1 MEYLNELNSE
11 QRKAAE
17 HINGPMMVIAG
28 AGSGKTRVLTY
39 RIAHL
44 INNGAD
50 AFSILS
56 LTFTNKAAKEMK
68 GRISKIIGDKEAS
81 NIWMGTFHSV
91 FSRILRIECEKINY
105 PRNFTIYDTQDS
117 RSLIREITKSFNLD
131 DKVYKP
137 ATIYGRISAAKNNL
151 IGPESYKQNM
161 EIMGEDSQAGRPM
174 TGEIY
179 QAYADRCYRAG
190 AMDFD
195 DLLYKTNILL
205 RDYPEVLHRY
215 QHKFKFILVDEYQ
228 DTNFA
233 QYLIIKQLGAVNQNV
248 CVVGD
253 DAQSIYGFRG
263 ADIGNI
269 LNFKQDYPDFDMF
282 KLEQNYRST
291 KVIVNAA
298 NSVIAKNKNQIQKTV
313 WTDNVDGEKIYL
325 NRSMSDNDEG
335 RFVSNSI
342 FEIKNQEQAKHNDF
356 AILYRTNSQSR
367 SFEEALRKINI
378 PYKIYG
384 GLSFYQRK
392 EIKDLLAYFRLAA
405 NQNDDEALKR
415 IINYPARGIGK
426 TTMDKLTI
434 ASAKFKAPMWAVIEN
449 PFEYPSEI
457 PNAAQAKLNDF
468 QTNIKSFTAQLDTKN
483 AFELGQEIAQS
494 TGLLRELYS
503 DKNPEGVARYE
514 NIQELLNGL
523 KEFSD
528 DVDDDNPD
536 AINTLPDFMVDVAL
550 LTDADKD
557 DDDIEKVSMMTIH
570 ASKGL
575 EFDYV
580 YIVGLEE
587 NLFPNQM
594 ALSSRE
600 DLEEERRLF
609 YVAITRAKK
618 RALLSYAITR
628 YRWGQLSQC
637 EPSRFIEEI
646 DPQYINIAPVQ
657 FGRQPAR
664 PSGDFQAARN
674 RFNKPQQAGTPAP
687 IAGGKALSKVA
698 STSGPVNTEAILT
711 IAEGTEVEHARFGKG
726 KVIKIEGQSPNLK
739 ATVFFPTAGQKQLLL
754 KFAKLKVI

>member
-68 GRISKIIGDKEAS
+68 ERISKIIGDKEAS

-687 IAGGKALSKVA
+687 NAGGKALSKVA

>member
-1 MEYLNELNSE
+1 M
-11 QRKAAE
+11 
-17 HINGPMMVIAG
+17 
-28 AGSGKTRVLTY
+28 
-39 RIAHL
+39 
-44 INNGAD
+44 
-50 AFSILS
+50 
-56 LTFTNKAAKEMK
+56 KE
-68 GRISKIIGDKEAS
+68 RISKIIGDKEAS

-117 RSLIREITKSFNLD
+117 RSLIREIIKSFNLD

-233 QYLIIKQLGAVNQNV
+233 QYLIIKQLGAVHQNV

-325 NRSMSDNDEG
+325 NKSMSDNDEG

-342 FEIKNQEQAKHNDF
+342 FEIKNEEQAKHNDF

-457 PNAAQAKLNDF
+457 PNAAQGKLNDF

-503 DKNPEGVARYE
+503 DKTPEGVARYE

-646 DPQYINIAPVQ
+646 DPQFINIAPVQ

-687 IAGGKALSKVA
+687 KAGGKPLSKVA
-698 STSGPVNTEAILT
+698 STSAPLDTEAILNIT
-711 IAEGTEVEHARFGKG
+711 EGTEVEHARFGKG
-726 KVIKIEGQSPNLK
+726 KVIKIEGQTPNLK
-739 ATVFFPTAGQKQLLL
+739 ATVFFPTAGPKQLLL